1 MGSASASPR
10 ERFEA
15 PLDQIW
21 LIAFWGR
28 SNTML
33 LFGDEKG
40 RITWTRGY
48 QTSKDSCLIHTQ
60 FFFGKVEIECI
71 VTHKSDCV
79 DTVHNTT

>member
-40 RITWTRGY
+40 RILGHEATKRPRTLASY
-48 QTSKDSCLIHTQ
+48 IHN

-71 VTHKSDCV
+71 VTYKSDCM